1 MLLSIIVPVYNVEKY
16 LPDCIDSLLMQD
28 ISSDEY
34 EIICVNDG
42 STDSSPAILEAYA
55 AKHANI
61 RIIHQANAGVSAAR
75 NSGIEIARGEYIW
88 FVDSDD
94 CIHPNALNTIVAL
107 LAEHTPQLL
116 RINHANV
123 PDDYSFRDV
132 PPLQNAS
139 YHIYPELNA
148 TSHAL
153 SACFTLFRKALISTH
168 NIRFL
173 KGMKYA
179 EDTLFHLQ
187 FLVHASGKWIYLQE
201 EIYYYRTV
209 ASSAVH
215 QVSSA
220 AIGKQISDRLQVIQY
235 CLTQRHL
242 TDFRGD
248 IIRQRI
254 YLSAFNILINLP
266 KSDLQ
271 KKAVLAELA
280 QMQCF
285 PLKWNA
291 ENIRQQKSWRKKIY
305 TLCHMVCFRFRLL
318 YNCFFAFKKKYT
330 NAKRMKPSK

>member
-16 LPDCIDSLLMQD
+16 LPDCLDSLLMQD
-28 ISSDEY
+28 ISPDEY

-61 RIIHQANAGVSAAR
+61 RIIHQTNAGVSAAR
-75 NSGIEIARGEYIW
+75 NSGIEIARGDYIE

-94 CIHPNALNTIVAL
+94 CIRPNTLGAIAVL
-107 LAEHTPQLL
+107 LTEHTPQLL
-116 RINHANV
+116 RFGFSNV
-123 PDDYSFRDV
+123 PDCFDFRSL
-132 PPLQNAS
+132 PPLQGTQYQVYS
-139 YHIYPELNA
+139 RPSA
-148 TSHAL
+148 TMHSMAVWQ
-153 SACFTLFRKALISTH
+153 TLFRKDLIMDNH
-168 NIRFL
+168 IRFVN
-173 KGMKYA
+173 GMKYA
-179 EDTLFHLQ
+179 EDTLFHLKA
-187 FLVHASGKWIYLQE
+187 LVNASEKWILLE
-201 EIYYYRTV
+201 EDIYYYRTV
-209 ASSAVH
+209 ATSAVH
-215 QVSSA
+215 QVSPA
-220 AIGKQISDRLQVIQY
+220 AIGKQITDRFLVIQY
-235 CLTQRHL
+235 CLDYQHL

-248 IIRQRI
+248 ILRQRI

-291 ENIRQQKSWRKKIY
+291 ENIRQQKFWRKKIY
-305 TLCHMVCFRFRLL
+305 TLCHMVCFRFRIL